1 MKKKKQ
7 MQKRKSSRVKDGK
20 SNKEKKFN
28 KFYVKHVN
36 SFKSWID

>member
-1 MKKKKQ
+1 MKKKKTNAE
-7 MQKRKSSRVKDGK
+7 MKISKVKDGK